1 MAGKTGL
8 RIGCC
13 GPFARSLGAA
23 GASGGGRDDRP
34 RLPLSRAGAG
44 PDGRYRL
51 VIRLARFGRAAKAG
65 GAAGRSSP
73 LRGTANFAPAIAS
86 IVTDRLHLALT
97 WPATLGRQ
105 TRLSAAGDA
114 QIDLFR

>member
-1 MAGKTGL
+1 
-8 RIGCC
+8 
-13 GPFARSLGAA
+13 
-23 GASGGGRDDRP
+23 
-34 RLPLSRAGAG
+34 
-44 PDGRYRL
+44 

-73 LRGTANFAPAIAS
+73 LRGTANLAPAIAS

-114 QIDLFR
+114 QIDLFRYLLTLTHVPVAQHERAEAVIEGFVGA